1 MSDPI
6 QCPNCDH
13 RFLPRPTEQR
23 PTEQPPFAV
32 ALPAPSNA
40 EADGSPTIVAVSS
53 RSNRS
58 PKKTSW
64 ATRVRWSAAAIGA
77 LALIGFAA
85 AFANWPKSES
95 SQRNVVTL
103 PQPVEDKPETDRP
116 RQTPP
121 PPDTSRPTNATAEQT
136 ETTTRS
142 TAPPI
147 AARLPDLERAVVRI
161 EALGPGDNTT
171 LGSGFVIDASG
182 LIATN
187 YHVMA
192 EATAAQAR
200 FNNGAAY
207 DIAGYVA
214 VRPADDLAIVKLKQ
228 SPPSLTAMTL
238 RRQDDPRQL
247 STVVAIGHP
256 LGLDFS
262 PVDGRVSRVLQTSEL
277 PSHSRQF
284 LRQLMTGDADHR
296 WIQHTAPISP
306 GNSGGP
312 LLNEQGEVVGINT
325 WVDRQS
331 SFGYALH
338 AAHLAGL
345 QSNADPPTPI
355 EPLARYARKEARVA
369 RLLAELKPARV
380 EDLFAAGSNMEWRPA
395 DADQY
400 ETLQQLAWAITVV
413 NLPNSLIGPGGLE
426 EARLREMTAVC
437 DKVVNRLK
445 RQKWNGPGQLLLVNE
460 YAAEQIERPM
470 AGLFFFGTIQREVTG
485 PSGARGLIVELAGMN
500 RELFVPLEG
509 QLSIPAAG
517 EQCLILGVNYDGHMV
532 HYGDNP
538 LQPITAP
545 VIATRTFITI
555 D

>member
-1 MSDPI
+1 M
-6 QCPNCDH
+6 
-13 RFLPRPTEQR
+13 
-23 PTEQPPFAV
+23 
-32 ALPAPSNA
+32 
-40 EADGSPTIVAVSS
+40 
-53 RSNRS
+53 
-58 PKKTSW
+58 
-64 ATRVRWSAAAIGA
+64 
-77 LALIGFAA
+77 
-85 AFANWPKSES
+85 
-95 SQRNVVTL
+95 VTL
-103 PQPVEDKPETDRP
+103 PQAVDEDPTDAGGHETPSSPEAAPSTDR
-116 RQTPP
+116 
-121 PPDTSRPTNATAEQT
+121 TAEPT
-136 ETTTRS
+136 EQTTRS

-147 AARLPDLERAVVRI
+147 AARLPELERAIVRI

-171 LGSGFVIDASG
+171 LGSGFVIDSSG

-200 FNNGAAY
+200 FNDGAAY

-214 VRPADDLAIVKLKQ
+214 VRPDDDLAIVKLKQ

-256 LGLDFS
+256 LGIDFS
-262 PVDGRVSRVLQTSEL
+262 PVDGRVSRVLRTSEL

-345 QSNADPPTPI
+345 QPRADQPTPV

-380 EDLFAAGSNMEWRPA
+380 EELFTAGSAMQWRPA

-426 EARLREMTAVC
+426 DMRLRELTAVC
-437 DKVVNRLK
+437 DQIVIRLK
-445 RQKWNGPGQLLLVNE
+445 QQKWNGPGQLLLVNE

-517 EQCLILGVNYDGHMV
+517 EQCLILGVNYDGHTV
-532 HYGDNP
+532 RYGNNP

-545 VIATRTFITI
+545 VIATRTLITI